1 MYYKYSLILII
12 GIVAGMIESSIGM
25 SFLVIP
31 LLLLFNV
38 MPNFKRALGT
48 MMCAF
53 IFPLSIGA
61 VFVHFKNKNVEI
73 PSAIV
78 LGISYFIGVTIASKF
93 ICNISNHKIMLYAG
107 VALICF
113 GLYYIYRSKQQH
125 KN

>member
-1 MYYKYSLILII
+1 MYYKYFIILFI
-12 GIVAGMIESSIGM
+12 GIIAGMIESSIGM

-48 MMCAF
+48 MICAF

-61 VFVHFKNKNVEI
+61 AYIHFKNKNVEI

-93 ICNISNHKIMLYAG
+93 VCNISNQKIMLYAG
-107 VALICF
+107 TALICF
-113 GLYYIYRSKQQH
+113 GLYYIYRSKQPH

>member
-1 MYYKYSLILII
+1 MYYKYFIILII
-12 GIVAGMIESSIGM
+12 GIIAGMVESSIGI

-38 MPNFKRALGT
+38 IPNFKVALGT
-48 MMCAF
+48 MICAF

-61 VFVHFKNKNVEI
+61 AYVHFKNKNVEI

-93 ICNISNHKIMLYAG
+93 ICNISNEKIMLYAG
-107 VALICF
+107 ISLICF
-113 GLYYIYRSKQQH
+113 GLYYIYRSNQKH

>member
-1 MYYKYSLILII
+1 
-12 GIVAGMIESSIGM
+12 MIESSIGM

-48 MMCAF
+48 MICAF

-61 VFVHFKNKNVEI
+61 AYIHFKNKNVEI

-78 LGISYFIGVTIASKF
+78 LGISYFISCVF
-93 ICNISNHKIMLYAG
+93 
-107 VALICF
+107 
-113 GLYYIYRSKQQH
+113 
-125 KN
+125 

>member
-1 MYYKYSLILII
+1 M
-12 GIVAGMIESSIGM
+12 VESSIGI

-38 MPNFKRALGT
+38 IPNFKVALGT
-48 MMCAF
+48 MICAF

-61 VFVHFKNKNVEI
+61 AYVHFKNKNVEI

-93 ICNISNHKIMLYAG
+93 ICNISNEKIMLYAG
-107 VALICF
+107 ISLICF
-113 GLYYIYRSKQQH
+113 GLYYIYRSKRKQ